1 MSEVDYRSAGVDI
14 AVGDE
19 AKARI
24 RSLVESTFNQRTR
37 GAFGAF
43 GGMSALPDGMQRPL
57 LVASADGVGSKLK
70 VAIAAGRH
78 DTIGQDLVNHCVN
91 DVLAQGARPLFFLDY
106 VAFGKLEPA
115 VLEEIVSGLALAC
128 RAHDCALIG
137 GETAEMPGL
146 YTPPDYD
153 LAGFIVGTVEEDGV
167 LGSHRVRPGD
177 TLIGLPSS
185 GLHTNG
191 YSLARK
197 IIFDNLA
204 LIHSDRFPGTEVS
217 VADVLLAVHRS
228 YFACLEPLLPAVNAL
243 AHITGGGLP
252 GNLARVLP
260 EGCDAVVETS
270 TWTIP
275 HAFRV
280 LADAGGVDREEMFRT
295 FNMGVGMVVAASSE
309 KADRVMHGLAGS
321 GCKAWVLG
329 EVAPGSGRV
338 QLV

>member
-1 MSEVDYRSAGVDI
+1 MSELDYRSAGVDI
-14 AVGDE
+14 AAGDE

-24 RSLVESTFNQRTR
+24 KSLVESTFNERTR

-43 GGMSALPDGMQRPL
+43 GGMSALPGGMQRPL

-70 VAIAAGRH
+70 VAIAADRH

-91 DVLAQGARPLFFLDY
+91 DILAQGARPLFFLDY
-106 VAFGKLEPA
+106 VAFGKLEPI
-115 VLEEIVSGLALAC
+115 VLEHIVSGLALAC
-128 RAHDCALIG
+128 RAHGCALIG

-153 LAGFIVGTVEEDGV
+153 LAGFIVGTVEEDSV
-167 LGSHRVRPGD
+167 LGSQRVSPGD

-197 IIFDNLA
+197 VIFDNLA
-204 LIHSDRFPGTEVS
+204 LSHSDRFPGTEVS

-228 YFACLEPLLPAVNAL
+228 YFACLDPLLSDVKAL

-252 GNLARVLP
+252 GNLDRILP
-260 EGCDAVVETS
+260 ERCDAVVETS

-275 HAFRV
+275 HVFRV
-280 LADAGGVDREEMFRT
+280 LGDAGSVAGEEMFRT
-295 FNMGVGMVVAASSE
+295 FNMGVGMVVVTAPE
-309 KADRVMHGLAGS
+309 KADIVMRELVGG
-321 GCKAWVLG
+321 GCEPWVLG
-329 EVAPGSGRV
+329 EVKPGSGRV
-338 QLV
+338 RLV

>member
-1 MSEVDYRSAGVDI
+1 MAGLDYRGAGVDI
-14 AVGDE
+14 EAGDE
-19 AKARI
+19 AKERI
-24 RSLVESTFNQRTR
+24 RSLVESTFNERTR
-37 GAFGAF
+37 GTFGAF
-43 GGMSALPDGMQRPL
+43 GGMSALPAGMRRPL

-70 VAIAAGRH
+70 VAIAAGKH

-91 DVLAQGARPLFFLDY
+91 DILAQGARPLFFLDY
-106 VAFGKLEPA
+106 VAFGKLEPQ
-115 VLEEIVSGLALAC
+115 VLEEIVSGLASAC
-128 RAHDCALIG
+128 RAHGCALIG

-153 LAGFIVGTVEEDGV
+153 LAGFIVGTVEEDAV

-177 TLIGLPSS
+177 VLIALPSS

-204 LIHSDRFPGTEVS
+204 LTHADRFPGTEVS
-217 VADVLLAVHRS
+217 VAEALLAVHRS
-228 YFACLEPLLPAVNAL
+228 YYRCLEPLLGELNAV

-252 GNLARVLP
+252 GNLDRVLP
-260 EGCDAVVETS
+260 AQCDAVVETS

-275 HAFRV
+275 HTFRV
-280 LADAGGVDREEMFRT
+280 LADAGSIARDEMFRT
-295 FNMGVGMVVAASSE
+295 FNMGVGMVVASRPD
-309 KADRVMHGLAGS
+309 KADRVMRGLAES
-321 GCKAWVLG
+321 SCDPWIIG
-329 EVAPGSGRV
+329 EVTTGTGRV